1 MGRFIS
7 ACDGKREKKKQM
19 QQRYIFSG
27 QNVQLSAEI
36 AELLADGRYL
46 QLLRQSSTMTKR
58 VDFAHE
64 VVRESFNT
72 CPYEFYWHSDI
83 PSKANKLVCL
93 FPNHEDRTNDAKHVL
108 YADRFWS
115 LASLNKQINKRFRA
129 SLDHTEGGGG
139 SIKFA
144 VCYGKHVYVCIGI
157 TGTIYLLWARHVNRT
172 NHGNVPNTLFH
183 DVPVIVNMTGSARV
197 RCIYILR
204 DEVLEDADLL
214 RIPITTESPTF
225 LQDGDVDLFVCE
237 VRDAPLPA
245 SDQQQ
250 QQMGG
255 GGMALR
261 QQGHTLMT
269 RRAALARVLSPTP
282 QLQKRQQGVLVD
294 EVSADWE
301 QNAQV
306 DLQLIQGE

>member
-1 MGRFIS
+1 MMDQHRN
-7 ACDGKREKKKQM
+7 
-19 QQRYIFSG
+19 QRYIFSG
-27 QNVQLSAEI
+27 QNVQLSSEI
-36 AELLADGRYL
+36 TQLLDEGRYL
-46 QLLRQSSTMTKR
+46 QLLRQPGAAGGSSSVKR

-72 CPYEFYWHSDI
+72 CPYEFYWHSEI
-83 PSKANKLVCL
+83 PAKANRLVCL
-93 FPNHEDRTNDAKHVL
+93 FPNHEDRTSERKHVL
-108 YADRFWS
+108 HVDHFWS
-115 LASLNKQINKRFRA
+115 LSSLNKQINKRFRA

-144 VCYGKHVYVCIGI
+144 VCYGKHVYVCTGI

-204 DEVLEDADLL
+204 EEVLEDADLL

-237 VRDAPLPA
+237 VRDGPAAAPPGVTLMH
-245 SDQQQ
+245 QE
-250 QQMGG
+250 
-255 GGMALR
+255 
-261 QQGHTLMT
+261 GHTLMT
-269 RRAALARVLSPTP
+269 RRAALARVLAPTP

-306 DLQLIQGE
+306 DLQLIQSE